1 MLYKLS
7 KIIPVRM
14 KSEYKERGRKYTHT
28 WWQWRDHIWASK
40 KTRVS

>member
-14 KSEYKERGRKYTHT
+14 TSEYRQLGVKYKSR
-28 WWQWRDHIWASK
+28 WWQWRDHIWAEK
-40 KTRVS
+40 KTRA